1 MLPGQR
7 PGEPLEEGL
16 ARAEATEAV
25 SIFPATSTSPCS
37 PGLEAGAFPT
47 PNHQPD
53 DGQRPNATH
62 GGEGGGMQIQQGCG
76 GAGGGDSP
84 APEAGHSAP
93 DLLRRR
99 HLLSWRL
106 AFLIPGLQSSK
117 GDSNSKAN
125 TTPWAGSG
133 CRAAGTGL
141 PGDNLLLFNLR
152 TLTFRV
158 IDFCCLDFEEKKF
171 ARLVFPGS

>member
-1 MLPGQR
+1 MGLRPCHVASPVQSWAALRSGWSQTQTSHGRPDFGILVWNFEIWRIRLTLLLRSNCKCSRGSCRSGPRELKMLPGQR

-62 GGEGGGMQIQQGCG
+62 GGGGGWNANSAGLG
-76 GAGGGDSP
+76 GLVGATAQPQRPQTQPQTCCEGD
-84 APEAGHSAP
+84 
-93 DLLRRR
+93 
-99 HLLSWRL
+99 
-106 AFLIPGLQSSK
+106 IY
-117 GDSNSKAN
+117 
-125 TTPWAGSG
+125 
-133 CRAAGTGL
+133 
-141 PGDNLLLFNLR
+141 
-152 TLTFRV
+152 
-158 IDFCCLDFEEKKF
+158 
-171 ARLVFPGS
+171 